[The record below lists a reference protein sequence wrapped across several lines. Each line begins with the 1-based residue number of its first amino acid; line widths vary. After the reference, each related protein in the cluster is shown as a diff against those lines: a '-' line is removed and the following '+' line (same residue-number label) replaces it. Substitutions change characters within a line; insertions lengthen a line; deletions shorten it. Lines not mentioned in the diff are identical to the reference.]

1 MIRELALRVGAR
13 LKPSFSDMDVGNLML
28 TSDVLSLNVFL
39 ESSYPPHKAGLLVQL
54 VKLMLVTPVV
64 HRVVLTTKLLI
75 KIPADVSEK
84 AEDDLTNTWAPDTH
98 V

>member
-39 ESSYPPHKAGLLVQL
+39 ESSYPPHKAGLWYSWL
-54 VKLMLVTPVV
+54 
-64 HRVVLTTKLLI
+64 
-75 KIPADVSEK
+75 S
-84 AEDDLTNTWAPDTH
+84 
-98 V
+98 